1 LVPLE
6 TFQGTDGGEEHI
18 FAIQGSDLNMSTF
31 IKERPTAEML
41 SELGD
46 AGRARKVLTMDGSN
60 KKEFSGEGPRNN
72 FVALNLKN
80 KRLMCFTH
88 QRKKGPTSGG
98 KKAWLP
104 PELFAK
110 QQKHKW
116 IQEVKER
123 RCTDALQ
130 VAVACTDGPD
140 AVPAG
145 AALDVKEQFEQ
156 AISAASQV
164 SKLIFTI
171 STPNART
178 FALDTK
184 CTWLLQHIRLTRSRY
199 GPCRGMP
206 RCPLSPLAKRCRK
219 QMAGAAAAR
228 CRCSARFQ

>member
-18 FAIQGSDLNMSTF
+18 FAIQGSDFNMSTF

-46 AGRARKVLTMDGSN
+46 AGKARKVLTMDGSN

-140 AVPAG
+140 ALSAG
-145 AALDVKEQFEQ
+145 AALEVKEQFEQ
-156 AISAASQV
+156 AISAATQV
-164 SKLIFTI
+164 HQLIFIIRT
-171 STPNART
+171 TVART
-178 FALDTK
+178 CAFVAK
-184 CTWLLQHIRLTRSRY
+184 CM
-199 GPCRGMP
+199 CV
-206 RCPLSPLAKRCRK
+206 
-219 QMAGAAAAR
+219 
-228 CRCSARFQ
+228 